1 MFHTGDIEGI
11 TSRKII
17 RTIDHDIPALHQGY
31 SIPFI
36 YTLVEDLD
44 INFWTQC
51 LRISRPSLI
60 TT

>member
-44 INFWTQC
+44 INF
-51 LRISRPSLI
+51 
-60 TT
+60 